1 MSLFILLL
9 AWMAASAGTLS
20 VEVLDVGQGDSILIQ
35 TPGGKTIL
43 MDAGTGRRNVANLL
57 GRRQI
62 GQVDLVVN
70 THAHADHIGGLDEVL
85 ESVPVRVYV
94 DSGVPHTTESYKKVI
109 DLVESRGIAY
119 KAVRT
124 GQVFRFD
131 DGIVMTV
138 LGPDENLISGTRS
151 DLNSN
156 SVITRLDH
164 GKVCFLFMGDAELE
178 TEHRV
183 LEHGLTPCQVL
194 KVAHHGSAYAS
205 SKQFLEVVQPEWAA
219 ISVGRNNR
227 YKHPAPPTVRRLEN
241 HGAKVLRTDHHG
253 RIMFE
258 SDGRKVKVAVSVQ
271 PPDSELPDG
280 VVHKALPRPTA
291 APVVAS
297 TASEPAAD
305 PATAP
310 AGSSAGTAAS
320 SDGLVDINGATREQL
335 LAVSGIGPAKADAIL
350 RYRAE
355 HGAIQAIAELE
366 AVPGIG
372 PATVQKLTQAFSV
385 R

>member
-9 AWMAASAGTLS
+9 AWVAATAGTLS

-57 GRRQI
+57 ERRQI

-109 DLVESRGIAY
+109 DLVEARGIAY
-119 KAVRT
+119 KSVRT

-183 LEHGLTPCQVL
+183 LEHGLRPCQVL

-258 SDGRKVKVAVSVQ
+258 SDGRKVKVAVAVQ

-280 VVHKALPRPTA
+280 VVHKVLPRQA
-291 APVVAS
+291 
-297 TASEPAAD
+297 E
-305 PATAP
+305 AP
-310 AGSSAGTAAS
+310 AVGSSAPAATAATEEAPAPVPTIAAAS
-320 SDGLVDINGATREQL
+320 NDGLVDINRATREQL
-335 LAVSGIGPAKADAIL
+335 LAIPGIGPAKADAIL
-350 RYRAE
+350 RYRSE
-355 HGAIQAIAELE
+355 HGSIQAIAELE

-372 PATVQKLTQAFSV
+372 PATVQKLMQGFSV